1 MKISK
6 IEDNK
11 KRYMSLL
18 FLADEQE
25 DMIDRYL
32 EKGTMYVLEEN
43 GVKAECVVTD
53 EGSKVLEIKNIA
65 VLPECQR
72 MGYGKRMIEFALS
85 RGRQSQVLCKPPGWC
100 RIEAPHRRI
109 TIWPERIVPRKKMP
123 VERRSE
129 SCCRWQ
135 TSAAWMTSRICLR
148 RPLPSSWRMAWRL
161 SWMTN
166 WATASMTTRTRIP
179 TTAA

>member
-1 MKISK
+1 MT
-6 IEDNK
+6 EHELQC
-11 KRYMSLL
+11 LL
-18 FLADEQE
+18 
-25 DMIDRYL
+25 
-32 EKGTMYVLEEN
+32 
-43 GVKAECVVTD
+43 
-53 EGSKVLEIKNIA
+53 
-65 VLPECQR
+65 
-72 MGYGKRMIEFALS
+72 
-85 RGRQSQVLCKPPGWC
+85 RQSQVLCKPPGWC

-179 TTAA
+179 TTAATATAAKHCVPALAMWRYRFPETERVNLSPRY